1 MRRAFAG
8 LLPPLIL
15 KRKSKTG
22 YQAAYR
28 EALVPLAV
36 ELLKK
41 PSDIRLVEYRYVDR
55 SSLTERLTRFAQGL
69 DCNEPQLRQLILFEF
84 WLRGSGGPVDREM
97 DEPALS
103 WIN

>member
-1 MRRAFAG
+1 
-8 LLPPLIL
+8 
-15 KRKSKTG
+15 
-22 YQAAYR
+22 
-28 EALVPLAV
+28 
-36 ELLKK
+36 
-41 PSDIRLVEYRYVDR
+41 VDR